1 MMNGYVSIDCQ
12 GLNLLAES
20 SQTITGLYDACQE
33 AMSSGKPIVAVN
45 CVYGT
50 GVAMTPVN
58 VFIVP
63 FDGYIVATASVLQV
77 VVTDEDAVTINN
89 LAPADEA

>member
-1 MMNGYVSIDCQ
+1 MMNGYVSVDCQ

-20 SQTITGLYDACQE
+20 SQTIDGLYDACQE

-45 CVYGT
+45 CIYGT
-50 GVAMTPVN
+50 GVNMTPIN

-63 FDGYIVATASVLQV
+63 FDGYIVATASVLQII
-77 VVTDEDAVTINN
+77 VTDEDAVTINN
-89 LAPADEA
+89 LAPAEG

>member
-1 MMNGYVSIDCQ
+1 MMNGYVSVDCK

-20 SQTITGLYDACQE
+20 SQTITGLYAACQE
-33 AMSSGKPIVAVN
+33 AMSTNKPIVAVN

-50 GVAMTPVN
+50 GVNMTPIN

-63 FDGYIVATASVLQV
+63 FDGYIVATASVLQI

-89 LAPADEA
+89 LAPAEG